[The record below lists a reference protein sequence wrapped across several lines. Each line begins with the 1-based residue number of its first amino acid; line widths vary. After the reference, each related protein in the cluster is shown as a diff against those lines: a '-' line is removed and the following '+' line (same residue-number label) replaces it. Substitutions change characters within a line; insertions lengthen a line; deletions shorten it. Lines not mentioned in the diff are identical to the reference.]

1 MKKKEINTKMAP
13 KAVGPYSQAVKAGN
27 FLFLSG
33 QIGIDPKTGKIVDG
47 GVKKQTEQIL
57 KNISEIL
64 KKSEISEENCVK
76 CTVYLKDMSDF
87 SAVNQIYSQFFSR
100 PYPARA
106 AVEVSALP
114 LDAMVEI
121 DLIASIY

>member
-1 MKKKEINTKMAP
+1 MKKKEIKTKMAP